1 MGADEKLTTNMEIAY
16 QAISSILDINR
27 LKLAVVGT
35 LVAFLKVYA
44 HSYET
49 RVIVLI
55 TMMWAIRFF
64 IGTVE
69 AVSKKEWTAAQC
81 RGGLIEMG
89 AICSATWCVYNV
101 STLNTNLS
109 YLLTMWIAAW
119 LTAEA
124 AALAGKMLPYMNPH
138 SPMTKLTAAMIR
150 FFNRR
155 VDNVTDLMNKL
166 GKKKKENENGL

>member
-27 LKLAVVGT
+27 IKLAVIST
-35 LVAFLKVYA
+35 LVALVEIYD

-55 TMMWAIRFF
+55 AAMWAIRFT
-64 IGTVE
+64 IGTIE
-69 AVSKKEWTAAQC
+69 AITKKEWTAAQC

-101 STLNTNLS
+101 STLNANLN

-124 AALAGKMLPYMNPH
+124 AALAGKLLPYMNPA

-166 GKKKKENENGL
+166 GKKKEKNENGL